1 MVVAVQDF
9 GKKSGSLEA
18 IFPRVSKGKK
28 KRRLGLFIGNVLWKR
43 ATKSGIFGGFESG
56 FTGRTRADLLLEVED
71 NM

>member
-28 KRRLGLFIGNVLWKR
+28 KRRSGVFIGKFLSKR
-43 ATKSGIFGGFESG
+43 ATKSGGFLG
-56 FTGRTRADLLLEVED
+56 I
-71 NM
+71 